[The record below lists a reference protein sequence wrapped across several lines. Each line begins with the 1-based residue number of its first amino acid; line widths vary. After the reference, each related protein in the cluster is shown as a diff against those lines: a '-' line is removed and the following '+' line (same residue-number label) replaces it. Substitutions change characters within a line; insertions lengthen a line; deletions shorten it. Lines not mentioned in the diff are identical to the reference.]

1 MNNYVILFIG
11 WTIGQCIYATIKA
24 WDIQKK
30 NETIDFPHAIRL
42 VYKQFGSFV
51 FALLMLIFAL
61 FVMPDIIRKVLT
73 DENITGNS
81 KIIRDYFRVSC
92 VGFGFVCQYFGLL
105 FFSKLNKA
113 VKKAV
118 DPDNTDQP

>member
-1 MNNYVILFIG
+1 MNNYIILFVG
-11 WTIGQCIYATIKA
+11 WLLGQCIYATIKA

-30 NETIDFPHAIRL
+30 NDAIDFVAAIKL

-51 FALLMLIFAL
+51 FAILMMLAAL
-61 FVMPDIIRKVLT
+61 FVMPDFMKFIVSDQEL
-73 DENITGNS
+73 TGNS
-81 KIIRDYFRVSC
+81 KIIQQYFRVST

-113 VKKAV
+113 VKNAV
-118 DPDNTDQP
+118 DKDSNENP